1 MRAHKESL
9 LEIWSGTEGGDDGL
23 FWKLREEGK
32 ETGGADQAEF
42 DSPSLPPS
50 SSNEARDRKCQS
62 FLSAFFLSFSA
73 KFLRGIECGLAEK
86 TLRNFFHGIKGLFFG
101 L

>member
-32 ETGGADQAEF
+32 ETGGVDQAEF

-50 SSNEARDRKCQS
+50 LQLQRGERSKMSELPFCLLSLFLQNFPEGSSVD
-62 FLSAFFLSFSA
+62 
-73 KFLRGIECGLAEK
+73 
-86 TLRNFFHGIKGLFFG
+86 
-101 L
+101 